1 MSAVFLNIIAQTTI
15 IDFFGFGINVP
26 TCLYESGYIAVDES
40 GNVYVYEEEPV
51 MKSDGSFWTT
61 AYTDTTPSNY
71 ARPVYDLRNH
81 SNVAGVLDW
90 YEKEWANLC
99 FPLSDFP
106 VLRTA

>member
-15 IDFFGFGINVP
+15 IDFFGFAVNVP

-40 GNVYVYEEEPV
+40 GDVYVYKEEPV

-61 AYTDTTPSNY
+61 PYTDIMGSDHTQQIYT
-71 ARPVYDLRNH
+71 LRYH
-81 SNVAGVLDW
+81 ANVDGVLAW

>member
-40 GNVYVYEEEPV
+40 GDIYVYKEEPV
-51 MKSDGSFWTT
+51 IQSDGSFWATPYTNTT
-61 AYTDTTPSNY
+61 ASDYTQQVY
-71 ARPVYDLRNH
+71 ALRNH
-81 SNVAGVLDW
+81 TNVDGVVAW

>member
-15 IDFFGFGINVP
+15 IDFFGFGLNVP
-26 TCLYESGYIAVDES
+26 TCLHESGYIAVDES
-40 GNVYVYEEEPV
+40 GDVYVYEEEPV

-61 AYTDTTPSNY
+61 PYADTTLSNY
-71 ARPVYDLRNH
+71 ALPIYILRNH
-81 SNVAGVLDW
+81 ANVVGVVDW

-99 FPLSDFP
+99 FPLSAFP